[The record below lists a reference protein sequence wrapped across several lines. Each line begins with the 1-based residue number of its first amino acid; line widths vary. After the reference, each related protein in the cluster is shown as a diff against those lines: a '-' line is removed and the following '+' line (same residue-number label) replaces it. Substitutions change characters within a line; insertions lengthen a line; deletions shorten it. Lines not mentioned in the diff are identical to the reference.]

1 VIVYGRNPVREALA
15 AGRRPVTRIWAAP
28 QAAQEP
34 WLEGHQITVVGP
46 DEITEISGSHDHL
59 GICAEAGP
67 YPYADAAA
75 LLEPDD
81 ALVVVLDQVQDPR
94 NLGAVARVAETA
106 GATGI
111 VLPERRSAEVTP
123 AACKTSAGAV
133 EYLAIA
139 QVRNVAD
146 FLAQAKEAGAWVY
159 GAAAG
164 SPVAY
169 DEPDY
174 KGRVVLVMGSE
185 GRGLRP
191 RVADACDQL
200 VSLPVLGRV
209 GSLNVSTAAAAILY
223 EILQS
228 RRRS

>member
-1 VIVYGRNPVREALA
+1 MIVYGRNPVREALA

-28 QAAQEP
+28 QAAKEP
-34 WLEGHQITVVGP
+34 WLEGHQVTVVGP
-46 DEITEISGSHDHL
+46 DEVTEISGSHDHQ

-67 YPYADAAA
+67 YPYADEAK
-75 LLEPDD
+75 LLEPED

-133 EYLAIA
+133 EHLAIA

-159 GAAAG
+159 GAAPG
-164 SPVAY
+164 SPVSY

-200 VSLPVLGRV
+200 VSLPVLGRI